1 MQRYTSVQKLR
12 GILFLMI
19 FVFYCGIPGTGVFW
33 GGVEIFLLLSGF
45 FIARNSLNLSQHT
58 VIESCK
64 RKIRKLYQ
72 SYIVLIMGCTL
83 VALCARKIPWDAFL
97 HLGFL
102 QNFYWMIKRYQF
114 NMLLFT
120 AHTWTMPIEVF
131 VSLLII
137 CIYGAVKNEEK
148 RKMAL
153 ALLLIVSILYRTI
166 LSVCFQNDY
175 LISLFQLA
183 YADAFPL
190 GCLLFENIKKK
201 ASLSAIL
208 IGFAGIIGICVIV
221 IAGAQRTD
229 FFSAYNFLKTSDSY
243 LRNPF
248 IANLYLF
255 ISAVSFSIV
264 YFLVEF
270 EEKNNLSRKSVLIW
284 IGDKSYELHLFHYP
298 VWGLSFAI
306 LRRVF
311 GVQDLYVCAFIA
323 LLLTFATSLVYKSFT
338 VLLQRG
344 LLKHDTI
351 I

>member
-1 MQRYTSVQKLR
+1 MV
-12 GILFLMI
+12 
-19 FVFYCGIPGTGVFW
+19 
-33 GGVEIFLLLSGF
+33 
-45 FIARNSLNLSQHT
+45 
-58 VIESCK
+58 
-64 RKIRKLYQ
+64 
-72 SYIVLIMGCTL
+72 
-83 VALCARKIPWDAFL
+83 
-97 HLGFL
+97 
-102 QNFYWMIKRYQF
+102 
-114 NMLLFT
+114 LFT

-183 YADAFPL
+183 YADAFAL
-190 GCLLFENIKKK
+190 GCLLFENIKEK

-208 IGFAGIIGICVIV
+208 IGFVGIIGICVIV

-255 ISAVSFSIV
+255 ISAVSFPIV

-270 EEKNNLSRKSVLIW
+270 EEKNNSSRKSVLIW
-284 IGDKSYELHLFHYP
+284 IGDKSYELYLFHYT